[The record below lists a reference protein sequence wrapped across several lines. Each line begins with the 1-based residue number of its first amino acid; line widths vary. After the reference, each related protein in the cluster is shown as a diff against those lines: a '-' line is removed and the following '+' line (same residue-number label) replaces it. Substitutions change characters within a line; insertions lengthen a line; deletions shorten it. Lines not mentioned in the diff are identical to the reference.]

1 MDKPNNINDFND
13 FINSEEYDKFLEILQ
28 TGNEDDINILLRNQQ
43 TNIIPLEHNLE
54 STPIESHTIINKSID
69 NESKDKIKQNES
81 KDKIKHDE
89 SKDKIKQNESKD
101 KIKQNSYS
109 LNLNEDKI
117 AKMEKRNSKKRCGE
131 CNTKLKIIDFT
142 CKCTIIFCN
151 KHKFPENHLC
161 NFDHKKRSREQIK
174 SKNPLVV
181 ANKVPNM

>member
-1 MDKPNNINDFND
+1 
-13 FINSEEYDKFLEILQ
+13 
-28 TGNEDDINILLRNQQ
+28 
-43 TNIIPLEHNLE
+43 
-54 STPIESHTIINKSID
+54 
-69 NESKDKIKQNES
+69 
-81 KDKIKHDE
+81 
-89 SKDKIKQNESKD
+89 
-101 KIKQNSYS
+101 
-109 LNLNEDKI
+109 
-117 AKMEKRNSKKRCGE
+117 MEKRNSKKRCGE

>member
-1 MDKPNNINDFND
+1 MDKPNNIDDFND

-69 NESKDKIKQNES
+69 N
-81 KDKIKHDE
+81 E